1 MGGRQEYFSE
11 QENSREAVPLVT
23 SRVVITVNRQ
33 PAQASKGDAT
43 KGSGPSVVKLR
54 SPHWPENLDL
64 LRRSSGICDA
74 GWR

>member
-54 SPHWPENLDL
+54 SPHWPENLDP